1 MPSLFKLGIFLLQK
15 MIKQLDISISKAINK
30 LISKISILSSFLKI
44 ITHTSSGKIY
54 PLYTIIIPFIFESG
68 FQVIKIGLIAFA
80 FQVPVYI
87 LIKNII
93 KKPRPSANE
102 GINVIIPPPDRYS
115 FPSGHCASSTL
126 LTLIINQYIPALT
139 IYFLIWMVI
148 VLISRIGLGL
158 HYLSDC
164 IFGIILGIISF
175 LIANQI
181 LFIFF

>member
-1 MPSLFKLGIFLLQK
+1 M
-15 MIKQLDISISKAINK
+15 
-30 LISKISILSSFLKI
+30 
-44 ITHTSSGKIY
+44 
-54 PLYTIIIPFIFESG
+54 
-68 FQVIKIGLIAFA
+68 
-80 FQVPVYI
+80 
-87 LIKNII
+87 
-93 KKPRPSANE
+93 
-102 GINVIIPPPDRYS
+102 IIPPPDKYS

-175 LIANQI
+175 LFANQI